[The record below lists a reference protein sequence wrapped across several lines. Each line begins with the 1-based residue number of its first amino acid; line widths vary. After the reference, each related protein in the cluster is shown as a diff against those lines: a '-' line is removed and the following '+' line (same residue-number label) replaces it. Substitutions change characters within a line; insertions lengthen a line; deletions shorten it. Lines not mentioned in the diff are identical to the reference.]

1 MSFPFPEKDIS
12 PKKLL
17 MTAEGGETL
26 KRGPWR
32 RRLAWLGPIASTT
45 LFVVA
50 LAVLW
55 HIISG
60 MEMAKLKQAVT
71 SAGLEQI
78 GLALI
83 FTFISYGLL
92 TCYDALA
99 LWQLKIKVP
108 YRITALASFTSY
120 AISFTLGFP
129 LLTAGTVRYWI
140 YSGRGVKPSV
150 IASLT
155 VIAGFTF
162 WIGMGTVLAWC
173 LLRQAVVL
181 SNLVYTRLGFVYLI
195 GLAAT
200 AIVLGYFIWVSLKRR
215 HVKIQNWRLE
225 LPGFRVSLGQMLI
238 GAADTCTGAA
248 VLYILMPGVDLSFE
262 TFLAVYV
269 FVVMVSIISH
279 IPGGAGVF
287 EAMILLALRNYPQ
300 EDVFGALLL
309 FRIIYY
315 LIPFIIALAT
325 LGAYEIYSR
334 MQPSLRARAKRREMD

>member
-78 GLALI
+78 GLALM

-108 YRITALASFTSY
+108 YRITALASFTS
-120 AISFTLGFP
+120 T
-129 LLTAGTVRYWI
+129 R
-140 YSGRGVKPSV
+140 SV
-150 IASLT
+150 S
-155 VIAGFTF
+155 
-162 WIGMGTVLAWC
+162 
-173 LLRQAVVL
+173 R
-181 SNLVYTRLGFVYLI
+181 S
-195 GLAAT
+195 
-200 AIVLGYFIWVSLKRR
+200 VSLSSR
-215 HVKIQNWRLE
+215 QE
-225 LPGFRVSLGQMLI
+225 PSDTGFIPV
-238 GAADTCTGAA
+238 
-248 VLYILMPGVDLSFE
+248 GV
-262 TFLAVYV
+262 
-269 FVVMVSIISH
+269 
-279 IPGGAGVF
+279 
-287 EAMILLALRNYPQ
+287 
-300 EDVFGALLL
+300 
-309 FRIIYY
+309 
-315 LIPFIIALAT
+315 
-325 LGAYEIYSR
+325 
-334 MQPSLRARAKRREMD
+334 